1 MNVEVEHRFS
11 DKDTGCERPHRHDY
25 AVLSTVT
32 GGRIELNVR
41 GTTVSLVPGILCLIP
56 PDTLHHVVSFSSS
69 FSGVHT
75 LSILKLPENLKQ
87 LMHRLPRREI
97 LMRDEAVC
105 AELIERDA
113 ARFVEDFM
121 AEICLYGSMPAIQ
134 EGSASRHWT
143 AERIK
148 NFLDSD
154 REAADASSFIETTLP
169 HTKEHCNRLF
179 KAAYGTTI
187 QSYQLMLKA
196 ERARVLLQ
204 SDRPLSEVALEA
216 GFYDQSHLT
225 RIFKGLFQ
233 LTPEAYRAQ
242 LEK

>member
-41 GTTVSLVPGILCLIP
+41 GVSVSLSPGILCLIP
-56 PDTLHHVVSFSSS
+56 PDTLHHVVSFSAS

-87 LMHRLPRREI
+87 MMDRLPHREI
-97 LMRDEAVC
+97 LIQDEAVC
-105 AELIERDA
+105 AAFIQLDGA
-113 ARFVEDFM
+113 HSVEDFLS
-121 AEICLYGSMPAIQ
+121 EICLYGSMPAIQ
-134 EGSASRHWT
+134 EGASSRHWT

-148 NFLDSD
+148 AFLDSD
-154 REAADASSFIETTLP
+154 LEAADASSFIETTLP

-187 QSYQLMLKA
+187 QSYQLAQKA
-196 ERARVLLQ
+196 ERARVLLK

-216 GFYDQSHLT
+216 GFYDQSHMT

-242 LEK
+242 LRE

>member
-1 MNVEVEHRFS
+1 MPLEYEHRFS

-25 AVLSTVT
+25 AVLSTVI

-41 GTTVSLVPGILCLIP
+41 GHEVALFPGILCLIP

-69 FSGVHT
+69 FRGVHT
-75 LSILKLPENLKQ
+75 LSVLQQSENLKP
-87 LMHRLPRREI
+87 MMSCLPRREI
-97 LMRDEAVC
+97 VIQDEALC
-105 AELIERDA
+105 AAFIQLDTVA
-113 ARFVEDFM
+113 SVESFLVDF
-121 AEICLYGSMPAIQ
+121 CLYGSMSTIQ
-134 EGSASRHWT
+134 EGTLSKHWT

-148 NFLDSD
+148 RFLDSEM
-154 REAADASSFIETTLP
+154 EAMDASSFIETALP

-187 QSYQLMLKA
+187 QSYQLTQKA
-196 ERARVLLQ
+196 ERARALLK

-216 GFYDQSHLT
+216 GFYDQSHMT
-225 RIFKGLFQ
+225 RIFKSLFQ

-242 LEK
+242 LEE